1 MANLSP
7 ASNSKTNGVLGL
19 LQLQDSVAV
28 ARSHFGSSYF
38 SCQSGGVT
46 GPSVSFCVRL
56 SNRFA
61 VADMAELAA
70 PAAIDE
76 PLHLVVLVDDIVMN
90 TFGNAD
96 RPPTNKTAKLEF
108 ERFVRSGP
116 AERVRIIIQWW
127 FKRPQMGARCRTM
140 FHQKEMAD
148 REARRKRRT
157 YQNRRA
163 NQEAYDEMMDENE
176 EFQIFFQHAIED
188 GYAGGDDHEGLVL
201 DDEEGMMNPAVGDA
215 DAHVS
220 FVPPLVVVP
229 LGLPR
234 VSSHAAGVEGLCRT
248 RLESGADDDPATR
261 STKRR
266 PASESWESTTTGK
279 RGDLDKNGWPRAWR
293 QVSSSAET
301 SPTSPSSVSGSSA
314 SSSRDE
320 FVGIVISE

>member
-1 MANLSP
+1 M
-7 ASNSKTNGVLGL
+7 
-19 LQLQDSVAV
+19 
-28 ARSHFGSSYF
+28 
-38 SCQSGGVT
+38 
-46 GPSVSFCVRL
+46 RL
-56 SNRFA
+56 SNRFV

-70 PAAIDE
+70 PEAIDE
-76 PLHLVVLVDDIVMN
+76 PLHHVVMVDESVMN

-140 FHQKEMAD
+140 FHQIQMAD
-148 REARRKRRT
+148 RAARRKRRT

-163 NQEAYDEMMDENE
+163 NQEAFDEMMDENE

-188 GYAGGDDHEGLVL
+188 VYAGGDDHEGLVL

-215 DAHVS
+215 DAHV
-220 FVPPLVVVP
+220 
-229 LGLPR
+229 
-234 VSSHAAGVEGLCRT
+234 VSPVDAVTAVEGLCRT
-248 RLESGADDDPATR
+248 RLEFGADDDPATR
-261 STKRR
+261 SRERR